1 MGRKSFKDEI
11 QIVKYLTALAPQTFE
26 YIEAIYKTGDK
37 PDKKWAI
44 EQMIKL
50 YGKAMPQAGDDEKN
64 PIFTAQITGMEIIH
78 GKKPEDPILQ
88 PESETDP
95 SSNVLAG

>member
-11 QIVKYLTALAPQTFE
+11 QIVKYLTALAPQTFK
-26 YIEAIYKTGDK
+26 YIEAMYETGDK

-50 YGKAMPQAGDDEKN
+50 YGKAMPTE
-64 PIFTAQITGMEIIH
+64 ITGEGGGALIISYDSAF
-78 GKKPEDPILQ
+78 KQNDPTPETTGDS
-88 PESETDP
+88 PEQSQ
-95 SSNVLAG
+95 V